1 MPCSK
6 DRSRVAQDGRAY
18 AGSQR
23 QIQTYVNLQTDTLSA
38 SITKALSL
46 TENSRIVW
54 VSPLASDS
62 YNEYRDSE
70 FLHVLGLTRLT
81 PLLVKFWPRSGPC
94 WDALAQIER
103 EGKIVGC
110 ILVEAKSH
118 ILEICG
124 SGCGAK
130 GASMQRISDA
140 LTETK
145 KALGVSQQ
153 AQWTGTLY
161 QSANRYAHLHFLREI
176 AGIEAY
182 LVNIYFVN
190 DPHSPTTVEEW
201 KPAIHDVQRQLG
213 LAARPQYCAE
223 VFLEAVQKEPS
234 AK

>member
-6 DRSRVAQDGRAY
+6 DRSRVAQNGRAY

-38 SITKALSL
+38 SIIKALSL

-81 PLLVKFWPRSGPC
+81 PMLVKFWPRGGPC
-94 WDALAQIER
+94 WDALARIER
-103 EGKIVGC
+103 DGRIVGC

-130 GASMQRISDA
+130 GASLKRILEA
-140 LTETK
+140 LAETK
-145 KALGVSQQ
+145 KWLGVTQQ
-153 AQWTGTLY
+153 TPWTGTLY
-161 QSANRYAHLHFLREI
+161 QSANRYAHLHFLRAI
-176 AGIEAY
+176 AGIDAY

-213 LAARPQYCAE
+213 LVASVPFTAE
-223 VFLEAVQKEPS
+223 VFLNGLR
-234 AK
+234 